1 MLTIRQPVAVKFVL
15 TEETKQAWLA
25 ELRRVINATIAELE
39 ELEFR
44 AKQWLRDAEKDGQEA
59 IEAVKQRIEMER
71 SQRVERR
78 EQMIQQLSQIQQMD
92 IGSEVPNGQ
101 LETTIDIEVGDSWEK
116 VVMGTEVIVKDGVIE
131 EIRRGGEVGV
141 QPPAGV

>member
-141 QPPAGV
+141 QPPTGI

>member
-1 MLTIRQPVAVKFVL
+1 MLTVRQPVAVKFVL

-59 IEAVKQRIEMER
+59 IEGVKQRIEMER

-131 EIRRGGEVGV
+131 EIRRGGEVGL
-141 QPPAGV
+141 QPPTGI